1 MIKLWYRIVQ
11 LGMDIGCRFLPW
23 RKPELVQGCGC
34 SKEIPFLL
42 KKSGAKK
49 VMVVTGRHVGKSLAP
64 AILDNI
70 RAEGLECVHFDGVEA
85 NPSTT
90 TVEKIVSLYNENNC
104 DSFLAIGGGSP
115 MDAAKA
121 AAARVVKPKKSL
133 SKMAGLFKVLHR
145 LPTFIA
151 VPTTA
156 GTGSETTV
164 AAIITDAESHRKYAI
179 MDLSLVP
186 RYAVLDPELT
196 RGLPPH
202 TTAATGM
209 DALTHA
215 VEAYLC
221 CMNTTAES
229 LRMAEEA
236 AATVFEYLERAYSDG
251 NDMEARAA
259 MLEASFKAGYAFTRS
274 GVGNVHA
281 IAHTLGGLYNVAHG
295 LANAVI
301 LPIVLEDYMHFGGKP
316 VINKLAK
323 LSELCGIADADDK
336 EAAAKAFVEAVYAMN
351 RRMEIPE
358 GFNQIQDEDIPK
370 VIDWALA
377 EANPTY
383 PVPVIYDRA
392 HCRAVIE
399 KIKARG

>member
-1 MIKLWYRIVQ
+1 M
-11 LGMDIGCRFLPW
+11 P
-23 RKPELVQGCGC
+23 
-34 SKEIPFLL
+34 
-42 KKSGAKK
+42 
-49 VMVVTGRHVGKSLAP
+49 H
-64 AILDNI
+64 
-70 RAEGLECVHFDGVEA
+70 
-85 NPSTT
+85 
-90 TVEKIVSLYNENNC
+90 
-104 DSFLAIGGGSP
+104 
-115 MDAAKA
+115 
-121 AAARVVKPKKSL
+121 
-133 SKMAGLFKVLHR
+133 
-145 LPTFIA
+145 
-151 VPTTA
+151 
-156 GTGSETTV
+156 
-164 AAIITDAESHRKYAI
+164 
-179 MDLSLVP
+179 
-186 RYAVLDPELT
+186 YAVLDPELT

-301 LPIVLEDYMHFGGKP
+301 LPIVLEDYMQFGGKP

-323 LSELCGIADADDK
+323 LSELCGVADADDK
-336 EAAAKAFVEAVYAMN
+336 EVAAKAFVEAVYAMN

-370 VIDWALA
+370 MIDWALA